1 MTFWPICSMIAV
13 MDSPPFESL
22 SKRQRECLLASVAG
36 MESAEI
42 AHLLGIST
50 NTVDDHFRSM
60 NQKLGMNRR
69 LAGRLLRS
77 SSLYPQWLRDHVLG
91 IELPAPMPQ
100 RDVTERPAS
109 GVRDAAFEGRFSTWL
124 EGRPDIVEQDTRHA
138 VISPLS
144 RLTMVALL
152 VVLIAVAILLAPNL
166 ADGFQAYAR
175 AIRDLIT

>member
-1 MTFWPICSMIAV
+1 MIVA

-36 MESAEI
+36 LESAEI

-50 NTVDDHFRSM
+50 NTVDDHFRAI

-69 LAGRLLRS
+69 LAGRLLRAS
-77 SSLYPQWLRDHVLG
+77 SFYPQWLRDHALG
-91 IELPAPMPQ
+91 IELPAPMTHS
-100 RDVTERPAS
+100 DATERPVSA
-109 GVRDAAFEGRFSTWL
+109 VRDAAYNDSVPTWRIGSPEL
-124 EGRPDIVEQDTRHA
+124 VERVTRDA
-138 VISPLS
+138 VTSPLS
-144 RLTMVALL
+144 RLTMAALL

>member
-1 MTFWPICSMIAV
+1 
-13 MDSPPFESL
+13 MDTPPFESL

-36 MESAEI
+36 LESAEI

-69 LAGRLLRS
+69 LAGRLLRTS
-77 SSLYPQWLRDHVLG
+77 QFYPQWLRDHTLG
-91 IELPAPMPQ
+91 IELPAPMPH
-100 RDVTERPAS
+100 REVTERPVS
-109 GVRDAAFEGRFSTWL
+109 GVRDAAFDGRFSTWL
-124 EGRPDIVEQDTRHA
+124 EGSSDHFGEDARHA
-138 VISPLS
+138 VTSPLT
-144 RLTMVALL
+144 RVTMVALL

-175 AIRDLIT
+175 AIRDMIN